1 MKINL
6 DDTRFLNSQEDVNH
20 RDIVTIDSEG
30 KWQESNFK
38 DEDGNP
44 QNEFRINFVLE
55 SGETRSTT
63 LRSTNVRLLGGAF
76 GDETKEWIGKKV
88 RAWKTKS
95 EKAKAGYVFVFAP
108 VDYERDDTG
117 EWIIPKKEEVDDTE
131 SIDPDDIPF

>member
-88 RAWKTKS
+88 RALKTKS

-117 EWIIPKKEEVDDTE
+117 EWII
-131 SIDPDDIPF
+131 